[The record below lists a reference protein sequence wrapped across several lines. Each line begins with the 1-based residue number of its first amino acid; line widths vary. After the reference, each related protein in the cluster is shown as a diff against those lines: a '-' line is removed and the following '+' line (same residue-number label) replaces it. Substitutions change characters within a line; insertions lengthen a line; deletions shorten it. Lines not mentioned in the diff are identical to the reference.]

1 MIAFKITLGV
11 TYSSKVDSQIPQPAL
26 AVGRCQLVT
35 IHWQEQM
42 PQGGCALEPVKA
54 LLRTAA
60 LLVSFLPESFPAAS
74 VSECYPCLT
83 VHIDYDGTY

>member
-1 MIAFKITLGV
+1 M
-11 TYSSKVDSQIPQPAL
+11 PAL
-26 AVGRCQLVT
+26 AVGRCQLAVKPVT

-60 LLVSFLPESFPAAS
+60 LLVSFLFESFPAAS
-74 VSECYPCLT
+74 VSEGYPCLT
-83 VHIDYDGTY
+83 VQIDYDGTY